1 MPGETIGTKTKNKT
15 FYETFPWRK
24 KIFVNAFIDNDGFPQ
39 DFSPSCLVSH
49 ELQYHKQCNAVFACF
64 RLGHNCT
71 KYKPLLKSTSKE
83 KTSLCLR
90 EKQFSSRWELHF
102 SLLIREKQFSSRR
115 ELLFSLMI
123 GEKAILAATRIT
135 VFSVHQRKAVLAFS
149 LE

>member
-24 KIFVNAFIDNDGFPQ
+24 KIFVNAFIDNEGFPQ

-49 ELQYHKQCNAVFACF
+49 ELQYHTQCNAIFACF
-64 RLGHNCT
+64 WFGHNCT

-90 EKQFSSRWELHF
+90 EKQFSLW
-102 SLLIREKQFSSRR
+102 REF
-115 ELLFSLMI
+115 LFSETERCCFFTSALKQGLVLCTIMTKPKTSKNGIALSVILQLMWN
-123 GEKAILAATRIT
+123 
-135 VFSVHQRKAVLAFS
+135 
-149 LE
+149 